1 MEFEEMKKIWDT
13 QSNKTY
19 YAIDEEAMHKRV
31 LKKKDRIKR
40 LANFDEW
47 GIIII
52 ALIVVGIMTYKAIA
66 YQLPYKF
73 STSTIFLIVAV
84 YMFFNRKKRIK
95 NTGISDN
102 TVLGDLEQAIR
113 TIDYYIRRARNFIWW
128 FIMPAALSMI
138 INLSFT
144 YEGEPLVIP
153 GLIGTIL
160 LSLLVVHLSLK
171 YSVLPK
177 KRELESL
184 RKTLTDSE

>member
-1 MEFEEMKKIWDT
+1 MKKIWDT

-19 YAIDEEAMHKRV
+19 YAIDEEAMHRRV
-31 LKKKDRIKR
+31 MKKNTRIKR
-40 LANFDEW
+40 MTNFDEW

-52 ALIVVGIMTYKAIA
+52 ALMVAGFMAYRGIAHN
-66 YQLPYKF
+66 QNYKF
-73 STSTIFLIVAV
+73 ATSAIFLTVAI
-84 YMFFNRKKRIK
+84 YMFWNRKKRIQ
-95 NTGISDN
+95 NDGFSDN

-113 TIDYYIRRARNFIWW
+113 TIDYYIDRARKFIWW
-128 FIMPAALSMI
+128 FIMPAVLSMI
-138 INLSFT
+138 INLSYT

-160 LSLLVVHLSLK
+160 LGLFVVHLSLK